1 MRRLVKSKDVLL
13 SLEGSVY
20 LEGDS
25 AVRVSKA
32 VKRNKRH
39 VLHVLREVAPTLKA
53 RELSIDSS
61 GRVRIDNPKFREL
74 ALLMAQ
80 PAGPSTQDLRKAGRA
95 ARVPKR
101 PKAGDD
107 EGKND
112 LNFICPGDGGVD
124 LACYDAEFDDNHPKP
139 PLDVNFICG
148 FS

>member
-1 MRRLVKSKDVLL
+1 M
-13 SLEGSVY
+13 
-20 LEGDS
+20 
-25 AVRVSKA
+25 
-32 VKRNKRH
+32 
-39 VLHVLREVAPTLKA
+39 APTLKA

-80 PAGPSTQDLRKAGRA
+80 PAGPSTQDLRKARRA
-95 ARVPKR
+95 ARGGPKR
-101 PKAGDD
+101 RKAGDD
-107 EGKND
+107 EAKND
-112 LNFICPGDGGVD
+112 LNFICPGDGGLD